1 MLFSVLRQSIFI
13 LSNTLKKFKDNNVN
27 ALSRDGFISLKNF
40 FPSNYCDDFLKKYY
54 IDEVAE
60 ENYISKYK
68 TITKSELEYIIN
80 TLKQKGIIDIIKE
93 YLGKKI
99 ICYDNSI
106 LFLGNKTSE
115 KESWMPHHDNKEN
128 RLKLYIF
135 LVSSDNKN
143 QPLDYLVGSHKKIK
157 TWKNSFEC
165 RLNNYTNNMNVQ
177 TIYNNKG
184 DLLIF
189 DTHGFHSNK
198 KFSKNF
204 RATIVLTFESIGF
217 FKRINYFLPSGKREI
232 ERLKKTSED
241 NFIYL

>member
-1 MLFSVLRQSIFI
+1 M
-13 LSNTLKKFKDNNVN
+13 
-27 ALSRDGFISLKNF
+27 
-40 FPSNYCDDFLKKYY
+40 
-54 IDEVAE
+54 
-60 ENYISKYK
+60 
-68 TITKSELEYIIN
+68 
-80 TLKQKGIIDIIKE
+80 
-93 YLGKKI
+93 
-99 ICYDNSI
+99 
-106 LFLGNKTSE
+106 
-115 KESWMPHHDNKEN
+115 
-128 RLKLYIF
+128 
-135 LVSSDNKN
+135 
-143 QPLDYLVGSHKKIK
+143 VGSHKKIK
-157 TWKNSFEC
+157 TWKNSFES

>member
-1 MLFSVLRQSIFI
+1 MVPNFFLEKYLYSNKYLDEESSKVEILIKKIFNMLFSVLRQSIFI

-93 YLGKKI
+93 YLEKI

-115 KESWMPHHDNKEN
+115 KESWMPHHD
-128 RLKLYIF
+128 I
-135 LVSSDNKN
+135 
-143 QPLDYLVGSHKKIK
+143 KKI
-157 TWKNSFEC
+157 
-165 RLNNYTNNMNVQ
+165 
-177 TIYNNKG
+177 
-184 DLLIF
+184 D
-189 DTHGFHSNK
+189 
-198 KFSKNF
+198 
-204 RATIVLTFESIGF
+204 
-217 FKRINYFLPSGKREI
+217 
-232 ERLKKTSED
+232 
-241 NFIYL
+241 